1 MRSVRLRRA
10 FAALVVVA
18 LAGTQATI
26 AALAGAGPGQALPPP
41 TPVGPNASPSP
52 FVTTLRTPTDSTVR
66 PVVSAQAAILADLDT
81 GQVLFA
87 HRPEAPRPIASV
99 TKVMTALLVLRRTS
113 PREVVTVSAQ
123 AAAPDRSNGLSELG
137 LTEGE
142 QITVGELTWALLVQS
157 ANDAAVALAEHVA
170 GTESRFVKMMNA
182 EAARLGLRH
191 TVFHSANGLD
201 DRGHSSAQDLV
212 NLTRAAFA
220 ESPRFGAIVGTR
232 EHDIPAPDGVVR
244 HIQNRN
250 VLLWLYPG
258 ATGVKTGFTSA
269 AGFCMVATAER
280 DGRRLIAVVLGE
292 PGEPFSDAA
301 ALLNYGFDAFEV
313 HTFVHANESFGEVSI
328 EGGSVPVAASSDLVA
343 LVPTTAVGEAKR
355 LVAVDPGA
363 AFPPAPG
370 EQVGT
375 VRVSIPGHRLGSV
388 PLLVTSVPDPPPVDD
403 APWWRRA
410 AGAVAGA
417 VSGVLG
423 SLIG

>member
-1 MRSVRLRRA
+1 VRAVRLRRA
-10 FAALVVVA
+10 LAALVVLV

-26 AALAGAGPGQALPPP
+26 ASLAGAGLSQALPPP

-52 FVTTLRTPTDSTVR
+52 FVTTLRTPSDGSVR
-66 PVVSAQAAILADLDT
+66 PVLAAQAAILADLDT
-81 GQVLFA
+81 GQVLLA
-87 HRPEAPRPIASV
+87 RRPDTPRPIASV
-99 TKVMTALLVLRRTS
+99 TKIMTALLVLRRTT
-113 PREVVTVSAQ
+113 PREMVTVSAD

-137 LTEGE
+137 LEEGE
-142 QITVGELTWALLVQS
+142 RISVGELTWALLVQS

-182 EAARLGLRH
+182 EAGRLGLRQ
-191 TVFHSANGLD
+191 TTFRSANGLD
-201 DRGHSSAQDLV
+201 DGGHSSARDLV
-212 NLTRAAFA
+212 ALTRAAFA
-220 ESPRFGAIVGTR
+220 EDPRFGAIVGTR
-232 EHDIPAPDGVVR
+232 EHDVPAPDGIPR

-280 DGRRLIAVVLGE
+280 EGRRLVAVVLGE

-301 ALLNYGFDAFEV
+301 ALLNYGFEAFEE
-313 HTFVHANESFGEVSI
+313 HTFVHAGESFGDLAI
-328 EGGSVPVAASSDLVA
+328 EGGTVPVAASSDLDA
-343 LVPTTAVGEAKR
+343 LVLSTAIDEAR
-355 LVAVDPGA
+355 RVVAVDPAA

-370 EQVGT
+370 EQVAT
-375 VRVSIPGHRLGSV
+375 LRVSIPGHGLGSV
-388 PLLVTSVPDPPPVDD
+388 PLLVTAVPGPPPLED

-417 VSGVLG
+417 VSVAIDSLLG
-423 SLIG
+423 